1 MKVKFKLLAALSS
14 FIDQAT
20 GPRDMAGDRSVLAEI
35 DAAVSRCI
43 DGSKHGAGEERVHE
57 ILFLVSNA
65 PGSITFLSRRLSAR
79 LLAAAGLDDDAAAVK
94 TLLLLHRLLRGG
106 DRYFEQDLR
115 GMWACGELKVD
126 LAATR
131 CAAERNGFLLGY
143 AAFLEERLGWAINPA
158 GGLRPTKLPASRP
171 PQKAA
176 AAAEWVL
183 YSLRKSQTFLD
194 RAMDCLPENTSAA
207 SRAMQSAFN
216 IVVRES
222 IRVYE
227 SFSEEVEA
235 VIAAYPELDER
246 SKSSAAEILR
256 RACAQT
262 PSLYDFYES
271 CKRSTA
277 DVIGKSNLDYPYV
290 RIITAA
296 EVASIEHR
304 SRGPTSSSGG
314 CNRGSSGSGK
324 ESSAL
329 FWKKLETTISTV
341 WVVFEE
347 EGGGGGGSQTCRSDV
362 LDRNR

>member
-1 MKVKFKLLAALSS
+1 MKVKCKILAALSS

-43 DGSKHGAGEERVHE
+43 DGSSKHGAGEELVHE

-79 LLAAAGLDDDAAAVK
+79 LAAAGQDDDAAAVK

-126 LAATR
+126 LVAAR
-131 CAAERNGFLLGY
+131 WAAGRNGFLLGY
-143 AAFLEERLGWAINPA
+143 AAFLEERLGWAIDPA
-158 GGLRPTKLPASRP
+158 GGLRPAKLPASRP
-171 PQKAA
+171 PEKAA
-176 AAAEWVL
+176 L

-194 RAMDCLPENTSAA
+194 RAMVCLPENTSAA

-235 VIAAYPELDER
+235 VIAGYPELDER

-277 DVIGKSNLDYPYV
+277 DVIGKSHLDYPYV

-304 SRGPTSSSGG
+304 SRVPS
-314 CNRGSSGSGK
+314 
-324 ESSAL
+324 
-329 FWKKLETTISTV
+329 
-341 WVVFEE
+341 
-347 EGGGGGGSQTCRSDV
+347 SDV
-362 LDRNR
+362 IRRRMQQRK